1 MSNKSMIYSKHYRH
15 MQQPTNPTGA
25 PVKEPPVPQPEPK
38 EPPRPTHQ
46 VIDSADG
53 KQLVQIN
60 PDGTTKVLQKFPP
73 GMDIRNTPAGG
84 VIAINPDPMA

>member
-38 EPPRPTHQ
+38 EPPAPPP
-46 VIDSADG
+46 ID
-53 KQLVQIN
+53 K
-60 PDGTTKVLQKFPP
+60 PP
-73 GMDIRNTPAGG
+73 GPRAPPPAKFL
-84 VIAINPDPMA
+84 